1 MINKDSESGVA
12 EDLIR
17 AYIQFGCAEL
27 HTKTLIEK
35 YLSKSDKKSIEMVN
49 SLNKLL
55 EKYAE
60 HRRNCMRKLLNIFK
74 KSNKEIWCL
83 IKHGGIGPM
92 CVFEAYQNSNDDTD
106 IYYEWIESN
115 KTFIETMT
123 LCLGEE
129 VIDCAACFSDM
140 LKGVKKNG

>member
-12 EDLIR
+12 EDLIG
-17 AYIQFGCAEL
+17 AFIQFGCAEL
-27 HTKTLIEK
+27 HAKKLIEK
-35 YLSKSDKKSIEMVN
+35 YLSKSDKKSIEIVN
-49 SLNKLL
+49 TLTELKD
-55 EKYAE
+55 EYAE
-60 HRRNCMRKLLNIFK
+60 HRRACMRKILSLFK

-83 IKHGGIGPM
+83 IKHGGAGSM
-92 CVFEAYQNSNDDTD
+92 QVFESYQNSNDDPD
-106 IYYEWIESN
+106 LFYRWIESN
-115 KTFIETMT
+115 KTFIKTMT